1 MKIAEFIPEDG
12 IMLSVRAKDK
22 WAFFKEIAQ
31 HLARSIKVPAEEI
44 EKVLVERERLSTTA
58 VGEGIA
64 IPHSRLP
71 GLERLVVLVA
81 RAPDGIEFEAL
92 DKKPVRL
99 IFVVLAPEEEAQTY
113 LKTLAHVARL
123 LNDPQVKKRLLEAR
137 SPEEIR
143 EILSEV
149 DYEY

>member
-1 MKIAEFIPEDG
+1 MKITEFIPEDG
-12 IMLSVRAKDK
+12 IMFSVRAKDK
-22 WAFFKEIAQ
+22 WAFFKEVAQ
-31 HLARSIKVPAEEI
+31 HLARILNIPPDEI
-44 EKVLVERERLSTTA
+44 EKVLVEREKLSTTA

-71 GLERLVVLVA
+71 GLDQLVVLVA
-81 RAPDGIEFEAL
+81 RASEGIEFEAL
-92 DKKPVRL
+92 DKRPVRL
-99 IFVVLAPEEEAQTY
+99 IFVVLAPEEEAQVY

-123 LNDPQVKKRLLEAR
+123 LNDPQLKRRLLEAR